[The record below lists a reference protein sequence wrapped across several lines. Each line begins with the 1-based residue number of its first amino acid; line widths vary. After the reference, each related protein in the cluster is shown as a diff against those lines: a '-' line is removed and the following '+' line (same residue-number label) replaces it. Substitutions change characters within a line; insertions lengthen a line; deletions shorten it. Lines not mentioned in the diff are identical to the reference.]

1 MALISLRQ
9 LLECGAHFGHPTR
22 KWNPKM
28 APYIFTKR
36 NGIHILDLQQTTK
49 MIDAVHDYI
58 VKTVESGGKVLFVGT
73 KKQAQDA
80 IKEEAAKCGMPYVNT
95 RWLGGT
101 LTNFRTIRKRVLR
114 LLDLREKKESGYFGA
129 VGKKEAK
136 GLIDE
141 LNRLEKFIGGLVEL
155 DSLPQALF
163 IIDVKKEENAIHEAR
178 KLGIPVIGILDSN
191 CNPDL
196 VDYIIIGNDDAI
208 RSIRLFCQIISD
220 SVLEAKHGYLP
231 PDSVLIQSSISD
243 DEPDSMQSAE
253 AMHRAAKSDT
263 STPVVQPEHVSKPA
277 EPVAESAPPPA
288 EEPAAD
294 DEPVLN
300 DVQESAGE
308 PSPQLEG

>member
-28 APYIFTKR
+28 APFIFTKR

-58 VKTVESGGKVLFVGT
+58 VKVVNEGGKILFVGT

-80 IKEEAAKCGMPYVNT
+80 IREEAVKCGMPYVNT

-114 LLDLREKKESGYFGA
+114 LLELREKKESGYFGA

-136 GLIDE
+136 ALLDE
-141 LNRLEKFIGGLVEL
+141 LERLEKFIGGLVEL
-155 DSLPQALF
+155 DTPPQALF
-163 IIDVKKEENAIHEAR
+163 IIDVKKEENAIREAK

-191 CNPDL
+191 CDPDL
-196 VDYIIIGNDDAI
+196 VDYMIIGNDDAI

-231 PDSVLIQSSISD
+231 PDSVLIQSSMGE
-243 DEPDSMQSAE
+243 DEPESMLSAE
-253 AMHRAAKSDT
+253 AMHRAAKLESQAQT
-263 STPVVQPEHVSKPA
+263 EKPA
-277 EPVAESAPPPA
+277 AEETAKPHAPEPSTSPA
-288 EEPAAD
+288 EASAEDNPQ
-294 DEPVLN
+294 V
-300 DVQESAGE
+300 AGE
-308 PSPQLEG
+308 PSPQF

>member
-28 APYIFTKR
+28 APFIFTKR

-58 VKTVESGGKVLFVGT
+58 VKVVNDGGKILFVGT

-80 IKEEAAKCGMPYVNT
+80 IREEAVKCGMPYVNT

-114 LLDLREKKESGYFGA
+114 LLELREKKESGYFGA

-136 GLIDE
+136 ALLDE
-141 LNRLEKFIGGLVEL
+141 LERLEKFIGGLVEL
-155 DSLPQALF
+155 DSPPQALF
-163 IIDVKKEENAIHEAR
+163 IIDVKKEENAIREAK

-191 CNPDL
+191 CDPDL
-196 VDYIIIGNDDAI
+196 VDYMIIGNDDAI

-231 PDSVLIQSSISD
+231 PDSVLIQSSMGD
-243 DEPDSMQSAE
+243 DEPDSMLSAE
-253 AMHRAAKSDT
+253 AMHRAAKQESQAQ
-263 STPVVQPEHVSKPA
+263 SEKPA
-277 EPVAESAPPPA
+277 AEEAVKTETAEPAAPST
-288 EEPAAD
+288 EPAAD
-294 DEPVLN
+294 DNQKV
-300 DVQESAGE
+300 SGE
-308 PSPQLEG
+308 PSPQF